1 MATRKELV
9 EASSFG
15 RRRLVTAFVS
25 GAPGGREA
33 EPARP
38 GRSIV
43 GGAVLA
49 VLVAAGVAV
58 AGVLTPGAPDDWMRR
73 GLVVSKDT
81 GAAYVIVGD
90 DPELRPVVN
99 ATSARLIL
107 DGDAEPTLVEQDA
120 IDERPIGDD
129 IGIVGAPASLPA
141 PDRLVDSGWT
151 ACTAAGA
158 GIRLRI
164 AERPDV
170 LPAGARGVT
179 VSNGGELFVVVPS
192 DELSGGGAVL
202 LPVGA
207 PGDQTDN
214 LLAALGLQTAAAAI
228 PIGRA
233 WIDLFPVG
241 APLDWRSFGLT
252 GYGASPAYAAGD
264 AAGMVADHEIGD
276 LLMAGEERL
285 LLTESGPVA
294 LTEFEA
300 TVYGN
305 VVAPDDRVVAPEVVD
320 TAPRVPRGDAVLADA
335 GWPATVPDAAVDEPC
350 AELVAEAGAVPA
362 VRLGIPGASSAATG
376 VPAGEQE
383 VDVAA
388 GRGAYV
394 LSGGWTDPDRGAPHL
409 VDAQG
414 STHPLAGDDT
424 AAALGYADHRAVVV
438 PETWLRLLGC
448 GVTLSREAALST
460 PGEEAGSSA
469 SGGCGHRPEALD
481 PATWRR

>member
-9 EASSFG
+9 EAFSFG
-15 RRRLVTAFVS
+15 RRRLVTAFLS
-25 GAPGGREA
+25 GAPGAREA

-49 VLVAAGVAV
+49 VLVAAGVAI
-58 AGVLTPGAPDDWMRR
+58 AGVLAPAAPDNWMRR

-81 GAAYVIVGD
+81 GAAYVVVGD

-107 DGDAEPTLVEQDA
+107 DGDAEPTLVEQEA
-120 IDERPIGDD
+120 IDEQRIGDD
-129 IGIVGAPASLPA
+129 LGIVDAPASLPA

-164 AERPDV
+164 AERPDL

-202 LPVGA
+202 LPMGA

-214 LLAALGLQTAAAAI
+214 LLAALGLQTTAAAI
-228 PIGRA
+228 PVDRA

-252 GYGASPAYAAGD
+252 GYGSTPEYAAG
-264 AAGMVADHEIGD
+264 AIGAHEIGD
-276 LLMAGEERL
+276 LLMTGEERL

-294 LTEFEA
+294 LTEFAA
-300 TVYGN
+300 TVYRN

-320 TAPRVPRGDAVLADA
+320 TAPRVPRGDAVLEGA

-362 VRLGIPGASSAATG
+362 VRLGSPGASAGAAD
-376 VPAGEQE
+376 VLAGERD
-383 VDVAA
+383 VDVVP
-388 GRGAYV
+388 GRGAHV
-394 LSGGWTDPDRGAPHL
+394 LSGGWTDPDRGAPYL

-414 STHPLAGDDT
+414 RANRLVGDDA
-424 AAALGYADHRAVVV
+424 AAALGYGDHRAVVV

-448 GVTLSREAALST
+448 GVTLSREAALS
-460 PGEEAGSSA
+460 PPEDEAGSSV
-469 SGGCGHRPEALD
+469 SGGCGDRPEAD
-481 PATWRR
+481 DAATWRR